1 MNRFAGAIALALTLA
16 ISAPAKAADTDA
28 SRIAVAKE
36 MIAAWKA
43 ADWKKVGDLFAENG
57 VLRSMMLPES
67 TVGRQAIY
75 ERIAA
80 LGKGAPGGVTL
91 DVVHMGVIDGQVFIE
106 RVDRFVYNGKPGAV
120 PVVGVLDIRDGKVQ
134 EWREYYDRAELL
146 KALGAGG

>member
-57 VLRSMMLPES
+57 VLRSMMLPEA

-91 DVVHMGVIDGQVFIE
+91 DVVHMGVILQ
-106 RVDRFVYNGKPGAV
+106 RQAR
-120 PVVGVLDIRDGKVQ
+120 R
-134 EWREYYDRAELL
+134 R
-146 KALGAGG
+146 AGGGRAGYPGRQGPGVA

>member
-1 MNRFAGAIALALTLA
+1 MPVTLSNSSSAITCMG
-16 ISAPAKAADTDA
+16 IRYSIA